1 MPIYNCKF
9 SDERGKIQT
18 LTIFAKDR
26 EEAKKFIEGKGFL
39 PLRIEFDIFS
49 LLKNLRILFARKVRD
64 NDFLLFNHEF
74 VALIKS
80 GTPIL
85 RALDIL
91 SDRAKDPL
99 LREILFN
106 VKEDIKKGKSPS
118 EAFSPWQNYFSSIYI
133 ASLLAGE
140 RTGNL
145 EGTIRRF
152 LVYHRTLIIVKRR
165 IKYALAYP
173 VLLFLF
179 AISVLFVLLSFI
191 IPRFASFYA
200 DFEAQLPSITLFLI
214 SVSRFFAKNIKF
226 LTIFILIVILFLE
239 WARRRE
245 KGKYLLHKCLLKIPF
260 VSDYIKK
267 GSISIFSRTI
277 GLLLEGGIP
286 LVSALDTAVK
296 ALPNRFIAEVFSR
309 VARDVRGGESLSSS
323 FEKTGFFPEIS
334 VEMVRVGES
343 TASLPE
349 MLSEVANFWDERIE
363 ERLSAAV
370 SLIEPVVI
378 LFMGILIAGMLLS
391 VYLPLFRIVTLVR

>member
-1 MPIYNCKF
+1 MPIYKCKF
-9 SDERGKIQT
+9 SDERGKVQT
-18 LTIFAKDR
+18 LTIFAKDI
-26 EEAKKFIEGKGFL
+26 EKAKKFIEGRGFL
-39 PLRIEFDIFS
+39 PLRISIDIFS

-85 RALDIL
+85 RAIDIL
-91 SDRAKDPL
+91 SDKAKDPL

-106 VKEDIKKGKSPS
+106 VREDIRKGKSPS
-118 EAFSPWQNYFSSIYI
+118 EAFSPWQNYLSSIYI

-145 EGTIRRF
+145 EGTVRRF
-152 LVYHRTLIIVKRR
+152 LLYHKTLITVKRR
-165 IKYALAYP
+165 VKYALAYP

-179 AISVLFVLLSFI
+179 ALAVLFVLLSFI
-191 IPRFASFYA
+191 IPKFASFYA

-214 SVSRFFAKNIKF
+214 KISRFFAKNLKY
-226 LTIFILIVILFLE
+226 LIVLILLLIIFFE
-239 WARRRE
+239 WARRKE
-245 KGKYLLHKCLLKIPF
+245 KRKYLLHKFMLKVPF
-260 VSDYIKK
+260 LSDYIKK
-267 GSISIFSRTI
+267 GSISIFSRTV

-286 LVSALDTAVK
+286 LVSALETAVK
-296 ALPNRFIAEVFSR
+296 ALPNKFIAEKFSK
-309 VARDVRGGESLSSS
+309 VVKDVKGGESLSLSL
-323 FEKTGFFPEIS
+323 EKTEIFPEMSI
-334 VEMVRVGES
+334 EMIRVGES

-363 ERLSAAV
+363 EKLSATV

-378 LFMGILIAGMLLS
+378 LFMGVLIAGMLLS

>member
-9 SDERGKIQT
+9 SDERGRIQT
-18 LTIFAKDR
+18 ITIFAKDR
-26 EEAKKFIEGKGFL
+26 EEAKKFIKGKGFL
-39 PLRIEFDIFS
+39 PLSIKFDIFS

-91 SDRAKDPL
+91 SDRVKDPL

-179 AISVLFVLLSFI
+179 AITVLFILLSFI

-214 SVSRFFAKNIKF
+214 SFSKFFAKNIKF
-226 LTIFILIVILFLE
+226 LIIFILMGIFFLE
-239 WARRRE
+239 WARRKE
-245 KGKYLLHKCLLKIPF
+245 KGKYLLHKFLLKIPF

-267 GSISIFSRTI
+267 GSISIFSRTV

-286 LVSALDTAVK
+286 LVSALETAVK
-296 ALPNRFIAEVFSR
+296 ALPNKFIAEVFSR

-323 FEKTGFFPEIS
+323 FERTGFFPEIS
-334 VEMVRVGES
+334 IEMVRVGES

-378 LFMGILIAGMLLS
+378 LFMGVLIAGMLLS

>member
-9 SDERGKIQT
+9 SDEGGRIQT

-39 PLRIEFDIFS
+39 PLRIKLDIFS
-49 LLKNLRILFARKVRD
+49 ILKNLRIIFARKVRD

-179 AISVLFVLLSFI
+179 AITVLFVLLSFI

-214 SVSRFFAKNIKF
+214 SFSKFFAKNIKF
-226 LTIFILIVILFLE
+226 LIILILLVIFFLE
-239 WARRRE
+239 WARRKE
-245 KGKYLLHKCLLKIPF
+245 KGKYLLHKVLLKIPF

-267 GSISIFSRTI
+267 GSVSIFSRTV

-286 LVSALDTAVK
+286 LVSALETGVK
-296 ALPNRFIAEVFSR
+296 ALPNKFIAEVFSR

-323 FEKTGFFPEIS
+323 LERTGFFPEIS
-334 VEMVRVGES
+334 IEMVRVGES
-343 TASLPE
+343 TATLPE

-363 ERLSAAV
+363 ERLSATV

-378 LFMGILIAGMLLS
+378 LFMGVLIAGMLLS

>member
-1 MPIYNCKF
+1 MPIYNCKY

-18 LTIFAKDR
+18 LTLFARNR
-26 EEAKKFIEGKGFL
+26 EEAKKFIEAKGFL
-39 PLRIEFDIFS
+39 PLKIKFDIFS
-49 LLKNLRILFARKVRD
+49 FFKNLRIILARKVRD

-85 RALDIL
+85 RAIDIL
-91 SDRAKDPL
+91 SERTKDPL

-106 VKEDIKKGKSPS
+106 VKEDIRKGKSPS

-152 LVYHRTLIIVKRR
+152 LIYHKTLITVKRR

-173 VLLFLF
+173 ILLFLF
-179 AISVLFVLLSFI
+179 AIVVLFVLLSFI

-200 DFEAQLPSITLFLI
+200 DFEAQLPSITRFLI
-214 SVSRFFAKNIKF
+214 DISKF
-226 LTIFILIVILFLE
+226 LARNLKFFIIIILFLALMLE
-239 WARRRE
+239 VARRKER
-245 KGKYLLHKCLLKIPF
+245 GKYLIHKFLVKIPF
-260 VSDYIKK
+260 LSDYIEK
-267 GSISIFSRTI
+267 GSISIFSRTV

-286 LVSALDTAVK
+286 LVSALETAVK
-296 ALPNRFIAEVFSR
+296 AIPNKFIAEKFSR
-309 VARDVRGGESLSSS
+309 VPKDVRGGESLSSS
-323 FEKTGFFPEIS
+323 LEKTGLFPEIS
-334 VEMVRVGES
+334 IEMIRVGES

-349 MLSEVANFWDERIE
+349 MLSEVANFWDERME
-363 ERLSAAV
+363 ERLSATV

-378 LFMGILIAGMLLS
+378 LFMGVLIAGMLLS

>member
-1 MPIYNCKF
+1 MPIYQCRF
-9 SDERGKIQT
+9 SDEKGKIQT
-18 LTIFAKDR
+18 LTLFARNK
-26 EEAKKFIEGKGFL
+26 EEAKRFIEGKGFL
-39 PLRIEFDIFS
+39 PLRINFDIFS
-49 LLKNLRILFARKVRD
+49 ILKNLRIIFAKKVRD

-118 EAFSPWQNYFSSIYI
+118 EAFSPWQNYFSSIYT

-152 LVYHRTLIIVKRR
+152 IVYHKTLITVKRK

-179 AISVLFVLLSFI
+179 ALAILFGLFSFI
-191 IPRFASFYA
+191 IPRFATFYA

-214 SVSRFFAKNIKF
+214 GISKFFAKYLKF
-226 LTIFILIVILFLE
+226 LIILTLLIILFYE
-239 WARRRE
+239 WARRKE
-245 KGKYLLHKCLLKIPF
+245 KGKYLLHRFLLKVPF
-260 VSDYIKK
+260 VSEYIEK
-267 GSISIFSRTI
+267 GSISIFSRTV

-286 LVSALDTAVK
+286 LVSALETAVK
-296 ALPNRFIAEVFSR
+296 ALPNKFIAEKFSK
-309 VARDVRGGESLSSS
+309 VTKDVRGGESLFSSL
-323 FEKTGFFPEIS
+323 ERTGLFPEIS
-334 VEMVRVGES
+334 IEMVRVGES

-349 MLSEVANFWDERIE
+349 MLSEVANYWDERME
-363 ERLSAAV
+363 ESLSATV

-378 LFMGILIAGMLLS
+378 LFMGVLIAGMLLS